1 MGLQAVAAI
10 FTGYFLGSIPF
21 SYIIAR
27 MVKHI
32 DIREKGSGNVGT
44 LAVWRYVNP
53 FFGVIALAADMGK
66 GALAIYAA
74 QRLGLD
80 AIWICTAGFASVA
93 GHNWPVLLGFR
104 GGKGAATIMGVLL
117 AFMPVQTVI
126 GICIAVL
133 IIIPTSNVRL
143 GMIGLAFIPLVAWF
157 FDKPLEYIYYPLALV
172 LFLAVYIIA
181 GLKKEIIRTGHKTG
195 LIIDSKYHFWQ
206 TKKSG
211 RDEL

>member
-1 MGLQAVAAI
+1 MFLPIAAAI
-10 FTGYFLGSIPF
+10 LIGYFLGSIPF

-27 MVKHI
+27 LVKHI

-66 GALAIYAA
+66 GALAVFAA

-80 AIWICTAGFASVA
+80 TIWMCAAGFAAVA

-117 AFMPVQTVI
+117 AFMPVQTLI
-126 GICIAVL
+126 GISIAVL

-143 GMIGLAFIPLVAWF
+143 GMVGLAFIPLAAWYF
-157 FDKPLEYIYYPLALV
+157 GKPAEYIYYPLALV
-172 LFLAVYIIA
+172 LFLAIYTVA
-181 GLKKEIIRTGHKTG
+181 GLKKEMARTGHKPG
-195 LIIDSKYHFWQ
+195 LIIDRKYNFWQ
-206 TKKSG
+206 TKKH
-211 RDEL
+211 E